1 MKGMRIFGQRILRT
15 ALLNRNKI
23 LSNLKNK
30 TDNLAAIIRNKTK
43 QFAQPQDNGQKNKFN
58 AERLRNQ
65 VKELK
70 TKNHELKSRLRK
82 MRAKINAKKMP
93 VADAEKYP
101 NGRSLSNGHNGI
113 ESIRKKY
120 PDLPKNQIERIEVE
134 RAIARYLMGQNSGCF
149 YVSQIL
155 KTLEELYSVKSSDRI
170 MLLGEIKSWI
180 ERDPLCRIVKTID
193 QVNHHTL
200 I

>member
-1 MKGMRIFGQRILRT
+1 MRNFGQRILRT

-23 LSNLKNK
+23 LSNIKNK
-30 TDNLAAIIRNKTK
+30 TNNFAAIIRNKTR
-43 QFAQPQDNGQKNKFN
+43 QLARPQDNGQKKKFN
-58 AERLRNQ
+58 AERLRNL

-70 TKNHELKSRLRK
+70 TKNQKLKSRLRK
-82 MRAKINAKKMP
+82 MRAKIKTKKMP

-101 NGRSLSNGHNGI
+101 NGHSLSNGHNGI
-113 ESIRKKY
+113 EDIRKKY

-134 RAIARYLMGQNSGCF
+134 RAIARYLMGKNSGCF
-149 YVSQIL
+149 YISQIL
-155 KTLEELYSVKSSDRI
+155 KTLEEIYSVKSSDRI
-170 MLLGEIKSWI
+170 TLLGEIRSWI

-193 QVNHHTL
+193 QVNHHTF